1 MAFFSISQLP
11 KVNNGAYVINLDDKK
26 SKGKIPIS
34 IFIVRNTVAYFDSF
48 GVEHIPQEVLNKTK
62 HKSINHN
69 IFRIQDNDFIMC
81 GFYCIA
87 FV

>member
-26 SKGKIPIS
+26 SKGKNPIS

-62 HKSINHN
+62 HRGVGWRGLTINKKLKWIHTK
-69 IFRIQDNDFIMC
+69 
-81 GFYCIA
+81 A
-87 FV
+87 KKK